1 MVELKLIEVAI
12 RCKKIPQN
20 LAKKGWIHE

>member
-12 RCKKIPQN
+12 CCKKIPQN
-20 LAKKGWIHE
+20 PAKKG